1 MSEIININFD
11 FNNENKQLVE
21 KPAIHLN
28 ADSKFN
34 NAPGATYH
42 KVMSKFAQFGCM
54 ARKGMFD
61 GLGHDLTQCESYEQ
75 AMSEA
80 DLNYTGE
87 KKPIYLA
94 NGSVIPDNFAVVKS
108 DTEDVVLGVVGNQY
122 QTIGNM
128 EAFSVAGEIV
138 NEGHARYELGGPC
151 FGARDHLDYS
161 KTFLVLRGDD
171 FEIAGDNY
179 ESFVVFN
186 NSFDG
191 SGGIKYQVICQRLVC
206 LNGMVRY
213 LGGKKNQ
220 LQINIQ
226 HTKSA
231 GDRIKQAQE
240 IVMERKR
247 AILLM
252 QKEAQAF
259 INTPMTRAEY
269 EQKIIPLI
277 LKNMKLV
284 EKDKDRE
291 RGQERIDRTV
301 AQLIQAYNAAD
312 VQNFAGT
319 AWQILL
325 ALSDFETHAEPLRNT
340 GNKSVY
346 LNRISK
352 GMLLTSAAAEYIADR
367 KNLVIL

>member
-1 MSEIININFD
+1 MSKIININFD
-11 FNNENKQLVE
+11 FNNEQNDQPAE
-21 KPAIHLN
+21 KPSIHLN
-28 ADSKFN
+28 PDSKFN
-34 NAPGATYH
+34 NAPKETYY
-42 KVMSKFAQFGCM
+42 KVMKRFS
-54 ARKGMFD
+54 MFD
-61 GLGHDLTQCESYEQ
+61 GLGHNLTECVDYDQ
-75 AMSEA
+75 ALA
-80 DLNYTGE
+80 DAGLDYTGE
-87 KKPIYLA
+87 KKPIYLG
-94 NGSVIPDNFAVVKS
+94 NGNVIPDNFAVVKS
-108 DTEDVVLGVVGNQY
+108 DDENTVLGIVGNQY
-122 QTIGNM
+122 QTIGNR
-128 EAFSVAGEIV
+128 EAFEVAGEIV
-138 NEGHARYELGGPC
+138 NEGQARYELGGAC
-151 FGARDHLDYS
+151 IGVKDKVDYS

-240 IVMERKR
+240 IVMERQRSIK
-247 AILLM
+247 LM

-269 EQKIIPLI
+269 EQKIIPLM

-301 AQLIQAYNAAD
+301 AQFIQAYNAAD

-340 GNKSVY
+340 GNKSIY

-352 GMLLTSAAAEYIADR
+352 GMLLTSAAAEYIADQ